1 MPYPHT
7 PGSKGEADT
16 GKKAAE
22 QMKDKAG
29 TLRRMALD
37 CLSMNL
43 FRADLDGR
51 SSGMTADEVATKCRC
66 DILAMRPRLSELKR
80 RGIIEDSG
88 QRRSNKSGKLAVVW
102 QLALNPQPRNGVDD
116 VKEPTGEGSV
126 SLTSQQSDLF
136 RGDDPGRVHQDA
148 GSHRANS
155 RTAFGV

>member
-16 GKKAAE
+16 GKKAAA

-37 CLSMNL
+37 CLSRNL
-43 FRADLDGR
+43 SQAGFDGQP
-51 SSGMTADEVATKCRC
+51 SGMTADEVAATCRI

-102 QLALNPQPRNGVDD
+102 QLALKPPD
-116 VKEPTGEGSV
+116 V
-126 SLTSQQSDLF
+126 
-136 RGDDPGRVHQDA
+136 
-148 GSHRANS
+148 
-155 RTAFGV
+155 